1 MKTRNILTTLGAVTL
16 AGTALSAV
24 PAQAEPLDLQVESVK
39 FDRASVAVSSLNTV
53 PVTITV
59 KATYK
64 LGVANQSMYVELNS
78 HDSKR
83 TDGTQV
89 FSEPLKLISGTGKD
103 GTWEG
108 KVNVPSTA
116 DGRLDVDGVYAGVL
130 NRSLKAKTPDNDPV
144 TGVSLAVNGLNIPK
158 ITRKLSVSPV
168 PFGKSYSITW
178 QVLNSTT
185 GKPYGSRLKVLH
197 PKGDACLEAKGS
209 AGALLTNAAGVI
221 VTQHAPAEADK
232 LNCLLIPG
240 TQAPIDHHIQLVPR
254 PGVVAATPDKTSAK
268 VGTTVSVKGNVA
280 GITYGCTVNLQK
292 LSGATAWRTLRS
304 AKLSVSSRYTLPAA
318 ITAKGKGTYR
328 VQFPKCD
335 NTLAGVSRSFTIT
348 GV

>member
-1 MKTRNILTTLGAVTL
+1 MKTRNFL
-16 AGTALSAV
+16 TALGVASLVGAALSTV
-24 PAQAEPLDLQVESVK
+24 PASAAPPDLQVESVLLS
-39 FDRASVAVSSLNTV
+39 RSSVAVSSLNTV
-53 PVTITV
+53 PVTVTV

-64 LGVANQSMYVELNS
+64 LGTANQPMYVELNS
-78 HDSKR
+78 YESKH
-83 TDGTQV
+83 TYSTQV
-89 FSEPLKLISGTGKD
+89 FSEPLKLISGTPTD

-116 DGRLDVDGVYAGVL
+116 DGRLDVSTVYAGVL

-144 TGVSLAVNGLNIPK
+144 SGVSLAVTGLHIPK

-168 PFGKSYSITW
+168 PFGKAYSVTW
-178 QVLNSTT
+178 QVLDSRTN
-185 GKPYGSRLKVLH
+185 KPYGTRLKVLH

-221 VTQHAPAEADK
+221 VTQHAPAEADR

-240 TQAPIDHHIQLVPR
+240 TQAPIDDHIALVPR
-254 PGVVAATPDKTSAK
+254 PGIVAATPDKTSAK

-280 GITYGCTVNLQK
+280 GITYGCPVNLQK

-304 AKLSVSSRYTLPAA
+304 AKLSVTSRYTLPAQVA
-318 ITAKGKGTYR
+318 ALGKGTYR
-328 VQFPKCD
+328 VQFPACQ
-335 NTLAGVSRSFTIT
+335 NTLAGVSKSFTIT